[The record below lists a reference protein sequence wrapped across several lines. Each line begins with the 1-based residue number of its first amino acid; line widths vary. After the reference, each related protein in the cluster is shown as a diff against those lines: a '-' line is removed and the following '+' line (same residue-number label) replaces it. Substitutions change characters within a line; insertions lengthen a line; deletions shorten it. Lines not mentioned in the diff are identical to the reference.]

1 MALFPP
7 GKGGGE
13 RTGYGWKGKG
23 VTLHSLSDEDGHPL
37 ALLSTAAGESEKD
50 QVIALMNRVRVPLPQ
65 GRPKQRPKILE
76 ADKGYDANW
85 LRESLRKLNIKP
97 LISKRKWKN
106 KKARGRPP
114 GKQCIRWKSERL
126 FSWYQRKFRRF
137 VVRWERL
144 DAPWQGFLSFG
155 FILLGVQI
163 LVG

>member
-1 MALFPP
+1 
-7 GKGGGE
+7 
-13 RTGYGWKGKG
+13 
-23 VTLHSLSDEDGHPL
+23 
-37 ALLSTAAGESEKD
+37 LSTAAGESEKD

-65 GRPKQRPKILE
+65 GCPKQRPKILE

-85 LRESLRKLNIKP
+85 LRKLNVKP

-106 KKARGRPP
+106 KKVRGRPP
-114 GKQCIRWKSERL
+114 GKQFIRWKSERL

-144 DAPWQGFLSFG
+144 DAPWQGLLSFG
-155 FILLGVQI
+155 FILLWVQI